1 VIAETIRIFCPQHSQ
16 ISGSTCQTLVPRK
29 QRKRRRLPGLS
40 SNSCVRH
47 KALHRNHVWSYDFVA
62 DRTEDGRQLKLL
74 VVIDE
79 FTRECLAAE
88 VGRTFTSREV
98 ILTLQ
103 YVFAVRGA
111 PQHIRSDNGPEFVA
125 EAVRKWLRNACV
137 DVHQEDLPYPQPSA
151 FGPDTTCDTLGCADA
166 SRVSPAIVINELHYH
181 PNEVLGQNLEFVEL
195 HNRAAIDIDLT
206 GYGFNNG
213 IDFTFP
219 EGAAIPAGGYVLLLK
234 DAEARSFGSRPGDKF
249 GPYAGSLADGGERLT
264 LHHEE
269 CVVETVRYDD
279 RNPWPLAPDGYKP
292 TLKRSS
298 RWTSAEDPHSWRTT
312 LKRSGE
318 LAGTPGEENSTLGT
332 PTHPFITS
340 FQTTPE
346 YPTSSNAVVVPQK
359 PKRPTATAET
369 WAVSS
374 GIAKARDLGFL
385 AQAVVMRQLVSV
397 TRLSRSSW
405 CGS

>member
-1 VIAETIRIFCPQHSQ
+1 MLSLSYRTSRVKC
-16 ISGSTCQTLVPRK
+16 LVLLLATACAASAR
-29 QRKRRRLPGLS
+29 
-40 SNSCVRH
+40 
-47 KALHRNHVWSYDFVA
+47 ADFVRGDA
-62 DRTEDGRQLKLL
+62 NRDGRVNVADAVAGVSALFSEDVTLSCQ
-74 VVIDE
+74 D
-79 FTRECLAAE
+79 AADANDD
-88 VGRTFTSREV
+88 GALD
-98 ILTLQ
+98 LTDTLTTLRFL
-103 YVFAVRGA
+103 FA
-111 PQHIRSDNGPEFVA
+111 
-125 EAVRKWLRNACV
+125 
-137 DVHQEDLPYPQPSA
+137 QEDLPYPQPPA

-234 DAEARSFGSRPGDKF
+234 DAEARSFRSRPGDKF